1 MFFGVFAQQRRCQ
14 SPRMHAGK
22 LVFAQIT
29 DLIHPEQFRRC
40 VRRYHGEHKVKT
52 FSCWSQF
59 VCMAFGQL
67 TFRESLRDV
76 ETCLRSRADQ
86 LYHLGIRGE
95 VSHST
100 LADANRE
107 RDWRI
112 YYDLAQLLIRRAR
125 VLYHNEPTG
134 LDLKETAYALDST
147 TIDLCLSLFPW
158 ARFRRAKGAIKL
170 HTLLD
175 LRGSIP
181 VFISISQGKQADV
194 RVLDELVLE
203 PGAFYVM
210 DRGYVDFRRLYCF
223 VPASAFFVTRSK
235 SGLRFNRL
243 ESRPVDP
250 STGVRSDQ
258 IVRLRNPSS
267 IQRYPEKLRRIH
279 YVDPETEKSL
289 TFLTNNF
296 ELPPLTIA
304 RLYKGRWKVEL
315 FFKWIKQHLR
325 IKHFYGTSDNAVRT
339 QIWISICVYVLV
351 AIVKKQ
357 SQSPRSLYSI
367 LQILSVNAFSKEPL
381 HQALSEIVPQHSGG
395 DLCNQLIFNY

>member
-1 MFFGVFAQQRRCQ
+1 MY
-14 SPRMHAGK
+14 AGK
-22 LVFAQIT
+22 LVFAQLT

-40 VRRYHGEHKVKT
+40 VRRYHGDYKIKT

-59 VCMAFGQL
+59 LCMAFGQL

-76 ETCLRSRADQ
+76 ETCLRSRHDQ
-86 LYHLGIRGE
+86 LYHLGIRGK
-95 VSHST
+95 VSRSV

-112 YYDLAQLLIRRAR
+112 YHDLAQRLIRRAR
-125 VLYHNEPTG
+125 ALYAHEPIGLELNETI
-134 LDLKETAYALDST
+134 YALDST

-158 ARFRRAKGAIKL
+158 ARFRRTKAAIKL

-181 VFISISQGKQADV
+181 TFISISQGKQADV

-210 DRGYVDFRRLYCF
+210 DRGYVDFQRLYGF
-223 VPASAFFVTRSK
+223 VLAAAFFVTRCK
-235 SGLRFNRL
+235 TNLQFNRL
-243 ESRPVDP
+243 QSRPVD
-250 STGVRSDQ
+250 SATGVRSDQ
-258 IVRLRNPSS
+258 IIWLRNPSS
-267 IQRYPEKLRRIH
+267 IQHYPDKLRRIH
-279 YVDPETEKSL
+279 YVDAQTGKSL
-289 TFLTNNF
+289 VFLTNNF
-296 ELPPLTIA
+296 ALPALTIA
-304 RLYKGRWKVEL
+304 LLYKNRWQVEL

-325 IKHFYGTSDNAVRT
+325 IKHFYGTTDNAVKT

-357 SQSPRSLYSI
+357 LESERSLYSI
-367 LQILSVNAFSKEPL
+367 LQILSVNVFEQEPL
-381 HQALSEIVPQHSGG
+381 HQLLRTSAPQNPEDTIG
-395 DLCNQLIFNY
+395 NQLVFSY

>member
-1 MFFGVFAQQRRCQ
+1 
-14 SPRMHAGK
+14 MHTGK
-22 LVFAQIT
+22 LVFAQLT

-40 VRRYHGEHKVKT
+40 VRRYHGDYKIKT
-52 FSCWSQF
+52 FSCWNQF
-59 VCMAFGQL
+59 LCMAFGQL

-76 ETCLRSRADQ
+76 ETCLRSRQDQ

-125 VLYHNEPTG
+125 SLYQNEPIG
-134 LDLKETAYALDST
+134 LELKDTVYALDST
-147 TIDLCLSLFPW
+147 TIDLCLNLFPW
-158 ARFRRAKGAIKL
+158 ARFRRTKAAIKL

-181 VFISISQGKQADV
+181 TFISISQGKQADV
-194 RVLDELVLE
+194 CILDELILE
-203 PGAFYVM
+203 PGSFYVM
-210 DRGYVDFRRLYCF
+210 DRGYLDFQRLYCF
-223 VPASAFFVTRSK
+223 VLASAFFVTRVK
-235 SGLRFNRL
+235 THLKLNRL

-258 IVRLRNPSS
+258 IVWLRNPSS
-267 IQRYPEKLRRIH
+267 IKLYPDKLRRVH
-279 YVDPETEKSL
+279 YVDADTGKSL
-289 TFLTNNF
+289 GFLTNNF
-296 ELPPLTIA
+296 ELPALTIA
-304 RLYKGRWKVEL
+304 LLYKSRWKVEL

-325 IKHFYGTSDNAVRT
+325 IKHFYGTSDNAVKT
-339 QIWISICVYVLV
+339 QIWVSICVYVLV

-357 SQSPRSLYSI
+357 LKSEKSLYSI
-367 LQILSVNAFSKEPL
+367 LQILSVNAFEKDL
-381 HQALSEIVPQHSGG
+381 LQQVLSNVASQNLDESF
-395 DLCNQLIFNY
+395 CNQLVFSY

>member
-1 MFFGVFAQQRRCQ
+1 
-14 SPRMHAGK
+14 MHSGK
-22 LVFAQIT
+22 LVFAQLT
-29 DLIHPEQFRRC
+29 DLIHPEQFHRC
-40 VRRYHGEHKVKT
+40 VRRYHGDYKVKT

-59 VCMAFGQL
+59 LCMAFGQL

-76 ETCLRSRADQ
+76 ETCLRSRQDQ

-112 YYDLAQLLIRRAR
+112 YYDLAQGLIRRAR
-125 VLYHNEPTG
+125 FLYRDEPTG
-134 LDLKETAYALDST
+134 LDLRETAYALDST

-158 ARFRRAKGAIKL
+158 ARFRRTKGAIKL

-181 VFISISQGKQADV
+181 TFISISHGKKADV
-194 RVLDELVLE
+194 RILDELVLE
-203 PGAFYVM
+203 SGSFYVM
-210 DRGYVDFRRLYCF
+210 DRGYVDFRRLYDF
-223 VPASAFFVTRSK
+223 VLAAAFFVTRSK
-235 SGLRFNRL
+235 SGLQLNRL

-258 IVRLRNPSS
+258 IVRLRHVSS
-267 IQRYPEKLRRIH
+267 LQHYPDKLRRIH
-279 YVDPETEKSL
+279 YVDADTGKSL
-289 TFLTNNF
+289 VFLTNNF
-296 ELPPLTIA
+296 ELPALTIA
-304 RLYKGRWKVEL
+304 LLYKRRWKVEL

-325 IKHFYGTSDNAVRT
+325 IKHFYGTSDNAVKT

-351 AIVKKQ
+351 AIMKKQ
-357 SQSPRSLYSI
+357 LRSERSLYSI
-367 LQILSVNAFSKEPL
+367 LQILSVNTFQKEPL
-381 HQALSEIVPQHSGG
+381 QQVLRNSGSQE
-395 DLCNQLIFNY
+395 LEENIFNQLVFNY